1 MADEPTRTVN
11 GDTVEYRLG
20 DTLVRTFEPRA
31 GVASAQ
37 GLDVSNFQGN
47 FSWSAAKRAF
57 PGLHFGIYRLTQG
70 LGQSGTNSPDP
81 EAAWNHA
88 QIRDNGLKHGAY
100 HFLDPWQDGAAQARY
115 FVSVHE
121 QLGFTQDDM
130 LWCDNETR
138 GASPASTSKCCNDF
152 MAELVNLRP
161 DNPRG
166 VYTYISFAKEG
177 YCAGAGKYPLWLA
190 YPNATAPVPPPPW
203 VNWTFWQWGT
213 RNGVDADAFNGTTAQ
228 MDAWLASFQ
237 PPTTPGTTWKP
248 YTTDGTMSLGQI
260 GAAHSSLPSSILRRT
275 AIEFQ
280 AYDAITAAYLNG
292 VFGGT
297 VLDTDVIPAGAKL
310 MVKQ

>member
-1 MADEPTRTVN
+1 MAEIRA
-11 GDTVEYRLG
+11 
-20 DTLVRTFEPRA
+20 FEPIT

-47 FSWSAAKRAF
+47 FNWSAAVRAY

-81 EAAWNHA
+81 ESKWNHQ

-100 HFLDPWQDGAAQARY
+100 HFLDPFVSGAAQARY
-115 FVSVHE
+115 FVDMHA
-121 QLGFTQDDM
+121 QLGFTKDDM
-130 LWCDNETR
+130 LWCDNETAGTSP
-138 GASPASTSKCCNDF
+138 GATSQCCSDF
-152 MAELVNLRP
+152 MAELVKLRP
-161 DNPRG
+161 DNPHG
-166 VYTYISFAKEG
+166 VYTFISFAKEG
-177 YCAGAGKYPLWLA
+177 YCSGAGKYPLWLA
-190 YPNATAPVPPPPW
+190 YPNATAPQAPPPW

-237 PPTTPGTTWKP
+237 PPAPGTSWSP
-248 YTTDGTMSLGQI
+248 YTTDGTMSLQQI
-260 GAAHSSLPSSILRRT
+260 GTKYSSAVSSILRRT
-275 AIEFQ
+275 AQQFGP
-280 AYDAITAAYLNG
+280 YDATTAAYVNG